1 MKKHLVWATIFILG
15 ITLLMGAGCTKKT
28 VGTPEGGDSGM
39 GSGQPLS
46 TTDMMT
52 DEERERQRQI
62 EQAEAE
68 AAAAEAERQRLAQE
82 AALNEQIAREQ
93 EEKMKNA
100 FVNHDIYFDYDRWD
114 LSDDAKAALNEK
126 ASYMLSHPELRV
138 IVEGHCDERG
148 SNSYNMALGEK
159 RARAAAAYLEV
170 MGISPER
177 MESVSYGEERPKVMG
192 HTEEA
197 YASNRRASFVIK

>member
-1 MKKHLVWATIFILG
+1 MSKP
-15 ITLLMGAGCTKKT
+15 CKT
-28 VGTPEGGDSGM
+28 S
-39 GSGQPLS
+39 SLLS

-52 DEERERQRQI
+52 DEEKERQRQI
-62 EQAEAE
+62 QEAEAE
-68 AAAAEAERQRLAQE
+68 AAKLEQQRLAQE
-82 AALNEQIAREQ
+82 AALNEQIARDQ
-93 EEKMKNA
+93 EKKLKDA
-100 FVNHDIYFDYDRWD
+100 FVNNDIYFDYDRWD
-114 LSDDAKAALNEK
+114 LSDEAKAALNEK

-177 MESVSYGEERPKVMG
+177 MGVGQLRGRAAQGDGTYRRGLR
-192 HTEEA
+192 TEPPGVF
-197 YASNRRASFVIK
+197 RD

>member
-1 MKKHLVWATIFILG
+1 MKKYLVWAFVLMLG
-15 ITLLMGAGCTKKT
+15 LSLLMGAGCTKKE
-28 VGTPEGGDSGM
+28 VGTPEGEQGM
-39 GSGQPLS
+39 EGQQPIS

-62 EQAEAE
+62 AEAE
-68 AAAAEAERQRLAQE
+68 AARQRQAQE

-93 EEKMKNA
+93 EQKLKEA
-100 FVNHDIYFDYDRWD
+100 FVNQDIHFDYDRWD
-114 LSDDAKAALNEK
+114 LSDEAKQVLNDKAA
-126 ASYMLSHPELRV
+126 YMLSHPELSV

-148 SNSYNMALGEK
+148 SNAYNMALGEK

-170 MGISPER
+170 MGISLDR

-197 YASNRRASFVIK
+197 YSANRRASFVIK

>member
-1 MKKHLVWATIFILG
+1 MKRYLVWASVIILG
-15 ITLLMGAGCTKKT
+15 LTLLAGAGCTKKQ
-28 VGTPEGGDSGM
+28 VGTPEGEQAM
-39 GSGQPLS
+39 QNQQPLS

-62 EQAEAE
+62 EEAEAE
-68 AAAAEAERQRLAQE
+68 AAKLEQQRLAQE
-82 AALNEQIAREQ
+82 AALNEQIARDQEQ
-93 EEKMKNA
+93 KLKEA
-100 FVNHDIYFDYDRWD
+100 FVNNDIYFDYDRWD
-114 LSDDAKAALNEK
+114 LSDEAKAALNEK

-177 MESVSYGEERPKVMG
+177 MESVSYGEERPKMMG
-192 HTEEA
+192 HTEDVFA
-197 YASNRRASFVIK
+197 QNRRASFVIK